1 MKTALKWLVC
11 IDGSEP
17 SEAAFNYC
25 ITVAGKDDDVT
36 LLAVSEQIHTQLYAH
51 AYVSVDFI
59 IDAQH
64 KLDDASKALLR
75 KHAKTAHE
83 AGVKNVHLL
92 LATSDHPGDSIVT
105 AAKEKKIDTIVIG
118 RRGMGALKRLF
129 LGSVSR
135 YVVEN
140 APCDVVVIKGNYGPA
155 VQHDASKEAVK
166 QAEEAERQRRV
177 TEEQAIDKTAQFN
190 SALDRNVARLAEEEE
205 RNRRIR
211 EFQERH
217 AREQKE
223 REARLQ
229 EVKRLEEEERKERV
243 AKDPE
248 AHPPNFPFPEVHFAY
263 MHAGEQI
270 KKENV

>member
-1 MKTALKWLVC
+1 M
-11 IDGSEP
+11 
-17 SEAAFNYC
+17 
-25 ITVAGKDDDVT
+25 T

-59 IDAQH
+59 VDAQH
-64 KLDDASKALLR
+64 KIDDAAKALLR
-75 KHAKTAHE
+75 KHARTAHE
-83 AGVKNVHLL
+83 AGVKKVHLL

-105 AAKEKKIDTIVIG
+105 AAKEKSIDTIVIG
-118 RRGMGALKRLF
+118 RRGMSTLKRLF

-140 APCDVVVIKGNYGPA
+140 APCDVVVIKVSRIESAVKHFCALMSLRKGGYGPA
-155 VQHDASKEAVK
+155 VQHDTTKEAVK

-177 TEEQAIDKTAQFN
+177 TEEQLVDKAAQFN

-205 RNRRIR
+205 RTRRVR

-223 REARLQ
+223 REERLQ
-229 EVKRLEEEERKERV
+229 QVKRLEERERKERM
-243 AKDPE
+243 AQDPE
-248 AHPPNFPFPEVHFAY
+248 AHPTHFPFPEVHFAY
-263 MHAGEQI
+263 THAGEHVR
-270 KKENV
+270 KENV